1 VTGEKGR
8 IALKAQH
15 TGRSDLSET
24 EKLAELSRHVQRT
37 ICEAQRVIHSDLTV
51 RMLEAKKASLKRSP
65 SMKVS
70 ELSSRIEKFRNALI
84 EHADLWKQSLD
95 HVLPDYPIAN
105 GAKLREQLDSLAR
118 QLGGLRPYIDKFDLP
133 SMMGVAG
140 VEWDVYDSSVS
151 NDVAARKGHSIEG
164 VLQQLQQILGRLDS
178 MSPESDFE
186 LHKETRPAPQHVTI
200 HQHGPQSRVNLNS
213 TDQSQNFLSTTEQN
227 IFSQVRAALESGVTQ
242 EATLRNILAKLTDF
256 ETTAHQPTSLEKF
269 QAFVNSTASYMTIVG
284 PFIPALL
291 QMVGK

>member
-1 VTGEKGR
+1 
-8 IALKAQH
+8 
-15 TGRSDLSET
+15 
-24 EKLAELSRHVQRT
+24 
-37 ICEAQRVIHSDLTV
+37 
-51 RMLEAKKASLKRSP
+51 
-65 SMKVS
+65 MKVS